1 MSRAPTVKESWELE
15 VMREAGRIVAQG
27 HAIIREIAKPGISTE
42 ELDAAYEAHVRSKDA
57 IPTFQGYRGFPK
69 SICASINEEI
79 VHGIPSP
86 TRILQDGDILSI
98 DCGATYQGYVGDAA
112 FTMGIGPITED
123 AERLMATTKECL
135 EIAIRTMGP
144 GVRLSHMSAAIQNHA
159 ESNGYSIVKK
169 YVGHGI
175 GQQMHEEPQVP
186 NYVIHPIQ
194 SFEYMLKPGIVLAV
208 EPMLNIGTDKVK
220 VLKDDWTVVTADGK
234 LSAHFEHTI
243 AVTETGR
250 EILTLP

>member
-1 MSRAPTVKESWELE
+1 M
-15 VMREAGRIVAQG
+15 
-27 HAIIREIAKPGISTE
+27 
-42 ELDAAYEAHVRSKDA
+42 
-57 IPTFQGYRGFPK
+57 
-69 SICASINEEI
+69 
-79 VHGIPSP
+79 
-86 TRILQDGDILSI
+86 
-98 DCGATYQGYVGDAA
+98 
-112 FTMGIGPITED
+112 
-123 AERLMATTKECL
+123 
-135 EIAIRTMGP
+135 
-144 GVRLSHMSAAIQNHA
+144 
-159 ESNGYSIVKK
+159 KK

-250 EILTLP
+250 EILTVP